1 MKRQAV
7 KWGLP
12 ALSGVL
18 SAIPAIDLRFWPLLF
33 FGLVPWLSCLLGK
46 SPREGWGYG
55 YRFGVIYGG
64 IQLFWMLQFVGKWTG
79 SYVIGAVPWI
89 LATLLFSLYF
99 GLAGLAAT
107 KALTRGWWWL
117 VPLAWVGTEVLR
129 SYMPVIAFPWGIYAM
144 PLAQVPLLASMAHFG
159 MIYLVSGWLVL
170 INIIVLRLVISGS
183 KGLPKFQP
191 AWVVVALSAML
202 TGFANYATPDPG
214 EPRRIVAIQ
223 PGVDLAFGDP
233 STEELRLEASI
244 NPRMHDADLQNPYL
258 IVLPEGIAEATKMPP
273 KVPFDLPQSSVI
285 FGGQRGAN
293 PRFQSSFALSRE
305 KWQYAD
311 KTRLVIFGEFVP
323 FRDLLPKS
331 LKLPSGDLV
340 PGQEGVKGFRIE
352 RDTVG
357 PLLCFEAL
365 FPDLAYRQQAGGAN
379 MLAIMSID
387 DWFAGTAATQ
397 QLRSAAIWRAV
408 ETNLPVARVGS
419 LGATLLIDGHGN
431 VLAEAPMSVPA
442 TLSGMLNVSRP
453 VAPFPNYWFPVVSV
467 VMLAIA
473 LVLPRKKPAAK

>member
-1 MKRQAV
+1 
-7 KWGLP
+7 
-12 ALSGVL
+12 
-18 SAIPAIDLRFWPLLF
+18 
-33 FGLVPWLSCLLGK
+33 
-46 SPREGWGYG
+46 
-55 YRFGVIYGG
+55 
-64 IQLFWMLQFVGKWTG
+64 MLQFVGKWTG

>member
-1 MKRQAV
+1 
-7 KWGLP
+7 
-12 ALSGVL
+12 
-18 SAIPAIDLRFWPLLF
+18 
-33 FGLVPWLSCLLGK
+33 
-46 SPREGWGYG
+46 
-55 YRFGVIYGG
+55 
-64 IQLFWMLQFVGKWTG
+64 
-79 SYVIGAVPWI
+79 
-89 LATLLFSLYF
+89 
-99 GLAGLAAT
+99 
-107 KALTRGWWWL
+107 
-117 VPLAWVGTEVLR
+117 
-129 SYMPVIAFPWGIYAM
+129 
-144 PLAQVPLLASMAHFG
+144 MAHFG

-202 TGFANYATPDPG
+202 TGFANYASPDPG

-285 FGGQRGAN
+285 FGGQRGMN

-473 LVLPRKKPAAK
+473 LLLPRKKPAVK